1 MSAMIILGGVGSVL
15 IVVSLWRSTYYLCCG
30 VTMWIL
36 ALWSN
41 WTILVDKYSYF
52 QFSSQW
58 LWLWGIFSILLTLVI
73 ISWCSFQRGEVNIL
87 WLFVLL
93 GTLLILSS
101 DHWLLVYLGLELQ
114 TLSLFVIVVYP
125 GVTVKT
131 TEAGLKFFVLGA
143 LSSGLFLFGILGVF
157 METGTLWI
165 SSSTDCLANTYSSL
179 WPYSFLICSVFF
191 KLGVA
196 PFHFWLPDVYQGV
209 SLNNIMLLST
219 VPKIGAWGVLCKL
232 GVLTGWIVIGAL
244 ASMII
249 GAVGAINQ
257 SSLFRLVAYSGIVH
271 MGFIIWPLAYCSS
284 YGLLISSVY
293 LMIYSL
299 SVVLWMGPLSSL
311 SFHKWNLIELAGV
324 YKKNSALGLTQV
336 FTLFSLAGVPPL
348 LGFFVK
354 WWVIQ
359 QAISE
364 SYLFLA
370 LFSIVVT
377 VIGAIYYLRVI
388 KILIFQRG
396 SNFVSWKLA
405 LCPPRGFSL
414 IQCLAVGVILYAV
427 LGFIINPFPVLYVSQ
442 WFVNF

>member
-125 GVTVKT
+125 GATVKT

-165 SSSTDCLANTYSSL
+165 SSSTDCLVNTYSSL

-219 VPKIGAWGVLCKL
+219 IPKIGAWGVLCKL
-232 GVLTGWIVIGAL
+232 GVLTGWVVMGAL

>member
-165 SSSTDCLANTYSSL
+165 SSSTDCLVNTYSSL

-219 VPKIGAWGVLCKL
+219 IPKIGAWGVLCKL
-232 GVLTGWIVIGAL
+232 GVLTGWIVMGAL

-336 FTLFSLAGVPPL
+336 FTLFSLAGVPPCW
-348 LGFFVK
+348 GFVK